1 MTVLYTKYL
10 NEWYMHSDYYTFL
23 YALAV
28 VLFGTLSIVL
38 SACLITDYESQNF
51 KGKCLTIFLIIL
63 GLCITIFLSLRI
75 HKEMTTDTNYVKEKG
90 VIFEDNKIDK
100 DLIMDYKV
108 KEVNGDLVIIEPLE
122 YGSIKEER

>member
-1 MTVLYTKYL
+1 M
-10 NEWYMHSDYYTFL
+10 
-23 YALAV
+23 
-28 VLFGTLSIVL
+28 
-38 SACLITDYESQNF
+38 
-51 KGKCLTIFLIIL
+51 IFLIIL
-63 GLCITIFLSLRI
+63 GLCITVILSLRV

-122 YGSIKEER
+122 YSSIKEER

>member
-1 MTVLYTKYL
+1 MTVLYTKYIS
-10 NEWYMHSDYYTFL
+10 EWSMHSECYILL
-23 YALAV
+23 YSLVVTAFAV
-28 VLFGTLSIVL
+28 LSIVL
-38 SACLITDYESQNF
+38 SACLIIDHEYLKF
-51 KGKCLTIFLIIL
+51 KGKCLMIFLIIL
-63 GLCITIFLSLRI
+63 GLCITVFLSLRA

-122 YGSIKEER
+122 YSSIKEER

>member
-10 NEWYMHSDYYTFL
+10 SEWFMHSGVYIAL
-23 YALAV
+23 YALIYLLSVTISIALF
-28 VLFGTLSIVL
+28 VLLLTDGE
-38 SACLITDYESQNF
+38 CLNF
-51 KGKCLTIFLIIL
+51 KDKCSTIFIIIL
-63 GLCITIFLSLRI
+63 GLCITIFLSLRAY
-75 HKEMTTDTNYVKEKG
+75 KEMATDSNYVKEKG

-122 YGSIKEER
+122 YGSIEEER

>member
-10 NEWYMHSDYYTFL
+10 SEWFMHSGVYIAL
-23 YALAV
+23 YALIYLLSVTISIALF
-28 VLFGTLSIVL
+28 VLLL
-38 SACLITDYESQNF
+38 TDGEYLKF
-51 KGKCLTIFLIIL
+51 KGKCLMIFLIIL
-63 GLCITIFLSLRI
+63 GLCITVFLSLRA

-122 YGSIKEER
+122 LNIVIVL